1 MYRLIG
7 NQYRKPSGLLGRIIA
22 KKMTRGN
29 IPVYDKIIPGLG
41 IKQNDRILEIGY
53 GLGVGIDKIVSGY
66 DCFVSGI
73 DFSDLMYKLASKRN
87 KKHIINGKAELY
99 LGDFLTVE
107 MIYDQFDIIF
117 CTNVIYFWINL
128 DEPFSK
134 IKTLLKDGG
143 LLCIFMASSDYLT
156 KKKFTKD
163 GIFCKYSIGQVVD
176 VLKFSGFRDIN
187 YEFRKAYIIK
197 CRK

>member
-87 KKHIINGKAELY
+87 KKHITNGKAELHH
-99 LGDFLTVE
+99 GDFLSTE
-107 MIYDQFDIIF
+107 MILNQFDIIF
-117 CTNVIYFWINL
+117 CTNVIYFWNNL

-143 LLCIFMASSDYLT
+143 LLCIFMASSDFLT

-176 VLKFSGFRDIN
+176 ALTSAGFRDVN
-187 YEFRKAYIIK
+187 YEFKKAYIIK